1 MAKGDKLPIVMQ
13 SQVGRPG
20 GVTSNNDFIAHIMDT
35 ANPHKVTAVQV
46 GAVDLEAFY
55 AHEHDPNAHEEAHAS
70 LLKQLAD
77 HETRIRR
84 LEDAIYND
92 ITGNP
97 HSYLF
102 DTLEGIRVV
111 SGVWNKAKS
120 RLEC

>member
-20 GVTSNNDFIAHIMDT
+20 GVASNDDFIAHIEDT
-35 ANPHKVTAVQV
+35 ANPHRVTAAQV
-46 GAVDLEAFY
+46 GAVDLDTFHT
-55 AHEHDPNAHEEAHAS
+55 HEHDPAAHPEI
-70 LLKQLAD
+70 LVPLNRQLAD
-77 HETRIRR
+77 HETRIKR

-97 HSYLF
+97 HSFLL

-111 SGVWNKAKS
+111 SGCWNKTKN

>member
-20 GVTSNNDFIAHIMDT
+20 GVASNDDFIAHIEDQS
-35 ANPHKVTAVQV
+35 NPHRVTAAQA
-46 GAVDLEAFY
+46 GAVDLASFEV
-55 AHEHDPNAHEEAHAS
+55 HKHDPNAHEEAHAPI
-70 LLKQLAD
+70 LKQLAD

-111 SGVWNKAKS
+111 SGCWNKTKN